1 MAAKKKAAGDRH
13 FMDNLAQAVRE
24 EYVKAAV
31 EDARA
36 SRPLP
41 ALAAPEAPKATRAA
55 ASAAAKAAGP
65 KAVPAASARK
75 PAASSEPKPV
85 KAKPAIAKPAA
96 GKTAAVKTAAKTAGK
111 TASAKAERAERAEAE
126 EKALLLKDL
135 RALLPR
141 LDAEGLAFL
150 LEQAEVHLYNMEA
163 EALEASRAER
173 QRRAAERRGV
183 APGTAGGLALVR
195 SESGSSYYV
204 EAGGAS
210 VMLTKEEMLALVRLA
225 HGHPDDLEAARAL
238 GAWLGRERRDVLDEL
253 RLPGSQGPALKE
265 LAFLL
270 RASFKKPG
278 A

>member
-24 EYVKAAV
+24 EYGKVAV
-31 EDARA
+31 EEARA
-36 SRPLP
+36 RRPLP
-41 ALAAPEAPKATRAA
+41 ALAAPEAPRTTRAA
-55 ASAAAKAAGP
+55 TKAAGP
-65 KAVPAASARK
+65 KAAPAASARK
-75 PAASSEPKPV
+75 PPASEKPKAA

-96 GKTAAVKTAAKTAGK
+96 KPVAKSAPAKTAGK
-111 TASAKAERAERAEAE
+111 AAAANASKTERAEAE

-183 APGTAGGLALVR
+183 APGAAGGLALVR

-204 EAGGAS
+204 EAGDAS
-210 VMLTKEEMLALVRLA
+210 VMFTKEEMLALVRLA
-225 HGHPDDLEAARAL
+225 HGNPDDLEAARAL
-238 GAWLGRERRDVLDEL
+238 GAWLRRERRDVLDEL

-265 LAFLL
+265 LALLL
-270 RASFKKPG
+270 RSSFKKPG